1 MGFLTTAAPAPE
13 RTGTDTATGSSEW
26 PVPRRYAW
34 VVFALSFALL
44 LSDYMSRQVL
54 NAVFPMLKADWLL
67 SDARL
72 GSLSGVVALMV
83 GLLTFPLS
91 LLADRWGRVRS
102 LVIAATM
109 WSLATLGCAVAASY
123 GQMFIGRLF
132 VGIGEA
138 AYGSVGIA
146 VVLSV
151 FPRTLRA
158 TLSGAFI
165 AGGAFGSVLGISIG
179 GAVAQAYGWRWAFGV
194 MGVFGLVLA
203 GVYAVVVTEK
213 RLTPRTAPSE
223 DGAAGT
229 GTRTGTG
236 SDVRLRVLLP
246 RLFSSVSVVSAYIG
260 SGLQLFIAGALIAW
274 LPSYFNRYYEM
285 PTAKAGATAGLF
297 ALMIGIGMIAGGI
310 ASDRFSRRD
319 PLRKWSVAIC
329 CSVGSL
335 VLLMTAFRLPA
346 GPVQLLVL
354 ALGALLCA
362 ATAGPGAAMVANL
375 TPAAIA
381 ATAFATLTLAQSLLG
396 LAPGPAVT
404 GMLADR
410 LGLLGAL
417 RLVPLVAIAATAAFL
432 VGRRRYTS
440 DLRRLTAPAATAE
453 AAEPEARS

>member
-1 MGFLTTAAPAPE
+1 MGFLTTAEPAPG
-13 RTGTDTATGSSEW
+13 RTGSGSSEW
-26 PVPRRYAW
+26 PVSRRYAW
-34 VVFALSFALL
+34 VVFALSFGLL

-67 SDARL
+67 SDSQL
-72 GSLSGVVALMV
+72 GSLSGVVALAV
-83 GLLTFPLS
+83 GLLTLPLS

-102 LVIAATM
+102 LVIAAAM

-123 GQMFIGRLF
+123 DQMLTGRLF

-151 FPRTLRA
+151 FPHALRA

-179 GAVAQAYGWRWAFGV
+179 GAVAQAYGWRWAFGL

-213 RLTPRTAPSE
+213 RLAPRQDPVE
-223 DGAAGT
+223 DGSGADE
-229 GTRTGTG
+229 R
-236 SDVRLRVLLP
+236 DRLRVLLP
-246 RLFSSVSVVSAYIG
+246 RLFSSVSVVSAYVG

-274 LPSYFNRYYEM
+274 LPSYFNRYYDM
-285 PTAKAGATAGLF
+285 PTAKAAATAGLF
-297 ALMIGIGMIAGGI
+297 ALVIGIGMIVGGI
-310 ASDRFSRRD
+310 VSDRISRRA
-319 PLRKWSVAIC
+319 PVRKWAVAIGC
-329 CSVGSL
+329 CVGSL

-354 ALGALLCA
+354 GLGTVLCA
-362 ATAGPGAAMVANL
+362 GTAGPGAAMVANL

-417 RLVPLVAIAATAAFL
+417 RLVPLVAVAATAAFL
-432 VGRRRYTS
+432 IGRHSYDR
-440 DLRRLTAPAATAE
+440 DVRRLTGVAPRTEPQKAE
-453 AAEPEARS
+453 VSS

>member
-1 MGFLTTAAPAPE
+1 M
-13 RTGTDTATGSSEW
+13 S
-26 PVPRRYAW
+26 RRYAW
-34 VVFALSFALL
+34 VVFALSFGLL

-67 SDARL
+67 SDAQL
-72 GSLSGVVALMV
+72 GSLSGIVALMV

-91 LLADRWGRVRS
+91 LVADRWGRVKS

-109 WSLATLGCAVAASY
+109 WSVATLGCAVAASY

-151 FPRTLRA
+151 FPVVLRA

-194 MGVFGLVLA
+194 MGIFGLVLA
-203 GVYAVVVTEK
+203 GIYAIVVTEK
-213 RLTPRTAPSE
+213 RLAP
-223 DGAAGT
+223 
-229 GTRTGTG
+229 G
-236 SDVRLRVLLP
+236 SDATPGKADAETRGQLRALLP
-246 RLFSSVSVVSAYIG
+246 KLFSSVSVISAYVG

-274 LPSYFNRYYEM
+274 LPSYFNRYYDM

-297 ALMIGIGMIAGGI
+297 ALLIGLGMIFGGI
-310 ASDRFSRRD
+310 VSDRLSRRA
-319 PLRKWSVAIC
+319 PIGKWAVAIG

-335 VLLMTAFRLPA
+335 VLLLTAFRLPA

-354 ALGALLCA
+354 ALGTLLCA
-362 ATAGPGAAMVANL
+362 GTAGPGAAMVANL

-410 LGLLGAL
+410 FGLLGAL
-417 RLVPLVAIAATAAFL
+417 QLVPLVAIAATAAL
-432 VGRRRYTS
+432 LIGRSRYEH
-440 DLRRLTAPAATAE
+440 DLRRLTAPAATE
-453 AAEPEARS
+453 EPKEREPSS

>member
-1 MGFLTTAAPAPE
+1 MGFLTATEPAPG
-13 RTGTDTATGSSEW
+13 RTGSGSSEW
-26 PVPRRYAW
+26 PASRRYAW
-34 VVFALSFALL
+34 VVFALSFGLL

-67 SDARL
+67 SDAQL
-72 GSLSGVVALMV
+72 GSLSGIVALMV

-151 FPRTLRA
+151 FPRALRA

-179 GAVAQAYGWRWAFGV
+179 GAVAQAYGWRWAYGA

-203 GVYAVVVTEK
+203 GIYAVVVTEK
-213 RLTPRTAPSE
+213 RLAPQPDPAG
-223 DGAAGT
+223 DGLGT
-229 GTRTGTG
+229 DTR
-236 SDVRLRVLLP
+236 DRLRVLLP

-274 LPSYFNRYYEM
+274 LPSYFNRYYDM

-310 ASDRFSRRD
+310 ASDRISRRA
-319 PLRKWSVAIC
+319 PIRKWAVAIG

-362 ATAGPGAAMVANL
+362 GTAGPGAAMVANL

-381 ATAFATLTLAQSLLG
+381 ATAFATLTLANSLLG

-417 RLVPLVAIAATAAFL
+417 QLVPLVAVAATGAFL
-432 VGRRRYTS
+432 IGRRWYER

-453 AAEPEARS
+453 PKESEVSS

>member
-1 MGFLTTAAPAPE
+1 MGFLTTAEPAPG
-13 RTGTDTATGSSEW
+13 RTGSGSSEW
-26 PVPRRYAW
+26 PVSRRYAW
-34 VVFALSFALL
+34 VVFALSFGLL

-72 GSLSGVVALMV
+72 GSLSGIVALMV

-91 LLADRWGRVRS
+91 LLADRWGRVKS
-102 LVIAATM
+102 LVIAATL

-151 FPRTLRA
+151 FPRALRA

-213 RLTPRTAPSE
+213 RLAPRPVPAE
-223 DGAAGT
+223 DTAGT
-229 GTRTGTG
+229 VPRGE
-236 SDVRLRVLLP
+236 LRVLLP

-274 LPSYFNRYYEM
+274 LPSYFNRYYDM
-285 PTAKAGATAGLF
+285 PPAKAGATAGLF
-297 ALMIGIGMIAGGI
+297 ALVIGIGMIAGGI
-310 ASDRFSRRD
+310 ASDRISRRA
-319 PLRKWSVAIC
+319 PIRKWTVAIG
-329 CSVGSL
+329 CSMGSL

-354 ALGALLCA
+354 ALGTLLCA
-362 ATAGPGAAMVANL
+362 GTAGPGAAMVANL

-396 LAPGPAVT
+396 LAPGPSVT

-417 RLVPLVAIAATAAFL
+417 RLVPLVAIAATAAL
-432 VGRRRYTS
+432 LIGRSRYEH
-440 DLRRLTAPAATAE
+440 DLRRLTPPAAPAAPAE
-453 AAEPEARS
+453 LKEPEPSS

>member
-1 MGFLTTAAPAPE
+1 MGFLTTAEAAP
-13 RTGTDTATGSSEW
+13 GTTGSGSSKW
-26 PVPRRYAW
+26 PVSRRYAW
-34 VVFALSFALL
+34 VVFALSFGLL

-67 SDARL
+67 SDAQL
-72 GSLSGVVALMV
+72 GSLSGIVALMV

-123 GQMFIGRLF
+123 GQMFVGRLL

-151 FPRTLRA
+151 FPRALRA

-203 GVYAVVVTEK
+203 GIYAVVVTEK
-213 RLTPRTAPSE
+213 RPAPRQDPV
-223 DGAAGT
+223 DGEAGT
-229 GTRTGTG
+229 DA
-236 SDVRLRVLLP
+236 SDRLRVLLP

-260 SGLQLFIAGALIAW
+260 SGLQMFIAGALIAW
-274 LPSYFNRYYEM
+274 LPSYFDRYYDM
-285 PTAKAGATAGLF
+285 PTAKAGATTGLF
-297 ALMIGIGMIAGGI
+297 ALVIGIGMIAGGI
-310 ASDRFSRRD
+310 ASDRISRRA
-319 PLRKWSVAIC
+319 PIRKWAVAIS

-346 GPVQLLVL
+346 GPVQLSVL

-362 ATAGPGAAMVANL
+362 GTAGPGAAMVANL

-404 GMLADR
+404 GALADR

-417 RLVPLVAIAATAAFL
+417 QFVPLVAVAATGAFL
-432 VGRRRYTS
+432 IGRQRYES
-440 DLRRLTAPAATAE
+440 DLHRLAQPVATAKPE
-453 AAEPEARS
+453 EPEASS

>member
-1 MGFLTTAAPAPE
+1 MS
-13 RTGTDTATGSSEW
+13 RS
-26 PVPRRYAW
+26 YAW
-34 VVFALSFALL
+34 VVFSLSFGLL

-72 GSLSGVVALMV
+72 GSLSGIVALMV

-91 LLADRWGRVRS
+91 LLADRWGRVRT
-102 LVIAATM
+102 LVVAATM

-123 GQMFIGRLF
+123 GQMLVGRLF

-179 GAVAQAYGWRWAFGV
+179 GAVAEAYGWRWAFGV

-203 GVYAVVVTEK
+203 GVYAVVVTER
-213 RLTPRTAPSE
+213 RLAPGARPTE
-223 DGAAGT
+223 DEAAGT
-229 GTRTGTG
+229 GTTA
-236 SDVRLRVLLP
+236 RLRVLLP

-274 LPSYFNRYYEM
+274 LPSYLNRYYEM
-285 PTAKAGATAGLF
+285 PTAKAGATAALF
-297 ALMIGIGMIAGGI
+297 ALVIGVGMIAGGF
-310 ASDRFSRRD
+310 ASDRLSRRD
-319 PLRKWSVAIC
+319 PIRKWSVAIC

-335 VLLMTAFRLPA
+335 VLLTAAFRLPA
-346 GPVQLLVL
+346 GPAQLVVL
-354 ALGALLCA
+354 ALGCLLCA
-362 ATAGPGAAMVANL
+362 GTAGPGAAMVANL

-410 LGLLGAL
+410 IGLLGAL
-417 RLVPLVAIAATAAFL
+417 RLVPLMAIAATAAFL
-432 VGRRRYTS
+432 IGRRRYER
-440 DLRRLTAPAATAE
+440 DLRRLTPPTSTP
-453 AAEPEARS
+453 EPGEQEPSS